1 MAETHARITV
11 VNNEAALKV
20 CQFGD
25 ELLQVSP
32 EVKLAMWSHYLWTAE
47 TSTKCQVYVA

>member
-25 ELLQVSP
+25 ELLQVGRVMIVMMSL
-32 EVKLAMWSHYLWTAE
+32 VSGANQCCLYM
-47 TSTKCQVYVA
+47 